1 MSDETQNVQEE
12 NAEHTPTPHKSTVF
26 KLLYALLIAIPI
38 ISLILL
44 VIIHIS
50 SPHCSSEI
58 TADGMIEFVVGGL
71 SCIST
76 IALAAVTVWHTE
88 ILQREND
95 SAQQR
100 LEDMAKDANDI
111 SRELV
116 QMNERANELAK
127 NANELNMITKIV
139 DLHLSRYHRLETLF
153 SQYSDLFDS
162 SKFRGLF
169 EIYLRS
175 GTPGDFENEEIQK
188 NINYKNLVNEI
199 NRIGLEITMI
209 IGLDSRNTDEGK
221 YLLRLITSIKLDL
234 LPKEMPDRT
243 DYNRLLSEI
252 DERKLP
258 FGIYTVKYLSDYSR
272 DINSA
277 MYKPLTLAQ
286 VRNLFN
292 PENEENTENG
302 QDENGIPESDSGK
315 HR

>member
-127 NANELNMITKIV
+127 NANELNMITVIIENQTKK
-139 DLHLSRYHRLETLF
+139 YQRLEQLLYR
-153 SQYSDLFDS
+153 YSELMDSNNVKSYLLNVVKANSDS
-162 SKFRGLF
+162 SPN
-169 EIYLRS
+169 YLRTKKNEFAS
-175 GTPGDFENEEIQK
+175 FKNEAQHLASEIRLIIMQENRNIVSRNDLNDFMKE
-188 NINYKNLVNEI
+188 
-199 NRIGLEITMI
+199 
-209 IGLDSRNTDEGK
+209 LDSAVFNERIRYETDTPYLDEVEQCRMK
-221 YLLRLITSIKLDL
+221 YISSFRRYLL
-234 LPKEMPDRT
+234 
-243 DYNRLLSEI
+243 
-252 DERKLP
+252 
-258 FGIYTVKYLSDYSR
+258 DYSK
-272 DINSA
+272 DIDSA
-277 MYKPLTLAQ
+277 MYKPMTLAQ

-315 HR
+315 H